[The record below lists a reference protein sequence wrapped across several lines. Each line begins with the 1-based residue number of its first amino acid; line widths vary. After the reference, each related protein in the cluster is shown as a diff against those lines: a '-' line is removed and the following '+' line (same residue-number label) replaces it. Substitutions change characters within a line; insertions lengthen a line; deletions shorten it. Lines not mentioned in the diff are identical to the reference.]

1 MSLHALPAP
10 RQGDTKALK
19 ELAGEMRDYV
29 PMRMGQAIFA
39 KNVRMRA
46 FDSYRAVK
54 VAVALKTEA
63 LTTAMSV
70 ERVKDAL
77 KDRRWDFRTVS
88 GLVDTT
94 GLSEETVRAAL
105 ATGVARRPW
114 RRPGSDLFTS
124 IHRPV
129 INPRSDC
136 LCSTRSSPS
145 GPDRRVARAG
155 RFLTDALL
163 WGACRRR
170 RRRVLRG
177 LRSKTARPAH
187 WPHPTCDWCPTGW
200 WPRSWLS
207 SAAGSHTQTR
217 NPAMSISPILSI
229 NVEFVLLPFR
239 QLKRTTPKVDPG
251 TVN

>member
-114 RRPGSDLFTS
+114 RRPGSDLFT
-124 IHRPV
+124 
-129 INPRSDC
+129 PRSDRPGTISAASDC
-136 LCSTRSSPS
+136 PCFETFIAKRPCIEESRGLVGSDGRS
-145 GPDRRVARAG
+145 
-155 RFLTDALL
+155 AL
-163 WGACRRR
+163 GACRRR

-177 LRSKTARPAH
+177 LT
-187 WPHPTCDWCPTGW
+187 
-200 WPRSWLS
+200 
-207 SAAGSHTQTR
+207 
-217 NPAMSISPILSI
+217 I
-229 NVEFVLLPFR
+229 
-239 QLKRTTPKVDPG
+239 
-251 TVN
+251 